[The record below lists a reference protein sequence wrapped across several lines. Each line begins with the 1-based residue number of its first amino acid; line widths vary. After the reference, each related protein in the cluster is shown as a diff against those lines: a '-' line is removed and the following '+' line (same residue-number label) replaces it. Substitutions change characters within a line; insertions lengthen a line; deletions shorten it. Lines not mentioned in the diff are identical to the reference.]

1 MCYVYVCIHVFLC
14 IILSVL
20 YMYMYIYISMY
31 IYIYIHLYICLTYYN
46 TECVHSVFSIKTNLC
61 HVQCT
66 VCVYAKCAL
75 NYRAVPA
82 KNALE

>member
-1 MCYVYVCIHVFLC
+1 MYNTKCFVHVYVYMCVSCIF
-14 IILSVL
+14 
-20 YMYMYIYISMY
+20 MYIYISMY